1 MSRPLAA
8 LGVLMLLAG
17 STAAAGTVLP
27 MGDLDG
33 DGAVTAND
41 ARLLARVLAGNTAAL
56 PAGDAAADLDGSGA
70 AGAVDL
76 VLIACKAGGG
86 IDYRREMRWFVGAIS
101 REARAARPGCEV
113 IPQNGQE
120 LLTADG
126 TAAGAFVPAY
136 LDAITGIGRED
147 AYYGYDAD
155 NAATPAD
162 VTAYFEGFMDR
173 AAAAGRTVMVIDYC
187 SDPTKMDDSYATAA
201 ARGYISFA
209 ADHRDLDNIPAYP
222 AAPFRAHGGDVAS
235 LADARNFLYLINPGA
250 FGDDRAGFLAAL
262 AATDFD
268 LVLVDLFFND
278 GAALTPAE
286 VAALKTKAGGGRR
299 PVVAYLSIGEAED
312 YRYYWQPEWAV
323 SPPAWLG
330 EENPDWPGNYKVDYW
345 HPGWQSVIRGGAGSY
360 LQRILDAGFDG
371 VYLDLI
377 DAFEYYETR

>member
-1 MSRPLAA
+1 MNRLLMI
-8 LGVLMLLAG
+8 LGMLMLLAG
-17 STAAAGTVLP
+17 SSAATDAVLP

-33 DGAVTAND
+33 DGAVTAD
-41 ARLLARVLAGNTAAL
+41 DTRLLARVLAGYSAAL
-56 PAGDAAADLDGSGA
+56 PAGDATADLDGSGA

-76 VLIACKAGGG
+76 ALIARKSGGG

-101 REARAARPGCEV
+101 RAARPGCAV

-120 LLTADG
+120 LLTVDG

-187 SDPTKMDDSYATAA
+187 SDPVKMDDSYATAA

-222 AAPFRAHGGDVAS
+222 PAPFRVHGGDVAS

-250 FGDDRAGFLAAL
+250 FGDDRAGFLATL

-286 VAALKTKAGGGRR
+286 VSALKTKARGGRR
-299 PVVAYLSIGEAED
+299 LVVAYLSIGEAED
-312 YRYYWQPEWAV
+312 YRYYWRPEWAV

-345 HPGWQSVIRGGAGSY
+345 HPGWQAIIRGGAGSY

-377 DAFEYYETR
+377 DAFECYETR

>member
-1 MSRPLAA
+1 MSRPLAM

-17 STAAAGTVLP
+17 SAVAAGDVLP

-33 DGAVTAND
+33 DGAVTADD
-41 ARLLARVLAGNTAAL
+41 ARLLARVLAGNATAV

-76 VLIACKAGGG
+76 ALIVRKAGGG

-101 REARAARPGCEV
+101 REARTVRPGFEV

-126 TAAGAFVPAY
+126 TADGAFVPAY
-136 LDAITGIGRED
+136 LDAISGTGRED

-155 NAATPAD
+155 NTATPAD

-173 AAAAGRTVMVIDYC
+173 AVSAGVTVMVIDYC
-187 SDPTKMDDSYATAA
+187 SDPAKMDDSYATAA

-222 AAPFRAHGGDVAS
+222 AAPFRAHGGDVES

-250 FGDDRAGFLAAL
+250 YGDDRAGFLAAL

-268 LVLVDLFFND
+268 VLLLDLFFND
-278 GAALTPAE
+278 STPLTAAE
-286 VAALKTKAGGGRR
+286 VIALKTKANGGRR
-299 PVVAYLSIGEAED
+299 LAVAYLSIGEAED

-330 EENPDWPGNYKVDYW
+330 AENPDWPGNYKVAYW
-345 HPGWQSVIRGGAGSY
+345 EPGWQAIIRGGAGSY

>member
-1 MSRPLAA
+1 MNRPLMM

-17 STAAAGTVLP
+17 LAVAAGDVLP

-33 DGAVTAND
+33 DGAVTAD
-41 ARLLARVLAGNTAAL
+41 DARLMARLLAGNATAV

-76 VLIACKAGGG
+76 ALIVRKAGGG

-101 REARAARPGCEV
+101 REARTARSGCEI

-126 TAAGAFVPAY
+126 SAAGALVPAY

-162 VTAYFEGFMDR
+162 VTTYFEGFMDR
-173 AAAAGRTVMVIDYC
+173 AVSVGVTVMVIDYC
-187 SDPTKMDDSYATAA
+187 SDPAKMDDSYATTA

-250 FGDDRAGFLAAL
+250 YGDARAGFLDAL

-268 LVLVDLFFND
+268 VLLLDLFFND
-278 GAALTPAE
+278 NTPLTAAE
-286 VAALKTKAGGGRR
+286 VAALKTKANGGRR
-299 PVVAYLSIGEAED
+299 LAVAYLSIGEAED
-312 YRYYWQPEWAV
+312 YRYYWRPEWAV

-330 EENPDWPGNYKVDYW
+330 AENPDWPGNYKVAYW
-345 HPGWQSVIRGGAGSY
+345 DPSWQAIIRGGAGSY
-360 LQRILDAGFDG
+360 LRRILDAGFDG